1 MSRPRASRPLRPQ
14 SPPLDN
20 SASALSPAAAP
31 HVPPRWKR
39 ILRAM
44 REDAPCYLLAVISAV
59 LLRLAF
65 PRPGLWPLAW
75 VALAPWLLALRARSE
90 GSRAWGIAAVFGIVF
105 SYMNMFWLN
114 GLIQFNP
121 FIPVGI
127 VALGIG
133 LGLWLSLG
141 GWAWAVARARWGNVG
156 GGLAGAAAWTGVEWL
171 RSLGPYGF
179 PWGQL
184 GSSQHLCIP
193 LAQTASLVGVYGL
206 TFLILLANS
215 FLADA
220 LGLML
225 SRRQPPPGPQEL
237 QREYL
242 RVRRMLLRAAWMR
255 ISALTIIM
263 IVIGIWGFFRARA
276 IEHHAEQAARADDT
290 ILTLAVLQPNV
301 MQGDKW
307 DSYTSPDAAYRGKL
321 QRRITADLLAD
332 LDALAVEGK
341 RFDLIITPESAVTSP
356 YFNRNEPLQR
366 ELQERARDLGGP
378 IFLGADDSRLYT
390 RDGKPTDDLHEAL
403 DPNTGEPWR
412 HEMFVSAWL
421 LDGERP
427 FDSSAVYHKVRLV
440 PFGEWLPLFNLIPG
454 FQEKIVQ
461 IASFT
466 PGEGPVVFPV
476 AARQRALAAADST
489 KPGNAEARPAAAE
502 ADRIF
507 DPPQVRFA
515 SSICFESLFADLHRK
530 MARAGADLMINITN
544 DAWYGRSS
552 GPFQHFQI
560 LVWRAVETRRPMVR
574 CTNTGITALISP
586 AGRIVERLPFYEKGI
601 LEIELPV
608 WKDAPKT
615 LYTLWGDTFAV
626 VCLLIGIGTVIGARR
641 QRRPRPAPPMAA
653 PSAAGSGHGA
663 AIGG

>member
-1 MSRPRASRPLRPQ
+1 
-14 SPPLDN
+14 
-20 SASALSPAAAP
+20 
-31 HVPPRWKR
+31 
-39 ILRAM
+39 M

-90 GSRAWGIAAVFGIVF
+90 GSRAWGVAAVFGITF

-114 GLIQFNP
+114 GLVRFNP
-121 FIPVGI
+121 FIPAGI
-127 VALGIG
+127 VAVGVV

-141 GWAWAVARARWGNVG
+141 GWAWAVIRARWGNVG
-156 GGLAGAAAWTGVEWL
+156 GGLVGAAAWTGVEWL

-184 GSSQHLCIP
+184 GSSQHPCVP

-206 TFLILLANS
+206 SFLILLANS

-220 LGLML
+220 FGLML
-225 SRRQPPPGPQEL
+225 SRRQPPPGPPEV
-237 QREYL
+237 QRQFS
-242 RVRRMLLRAAWMR
+242 RVRQMLLRAAWIR
-255 ISALTIIM
+255 ISALAVVV
-263 IVIGIWGFFRARA
+263 IVIVIWGFFRARA
-276 IEHHAEQAARADDT
+276 VEQRAEQAARADDT
-290 ILTLAVLQPNV
+290 VLTLAVLQPNV
-301 MQGDKW
+301 MQDDKW
-307 DSYTSPDAAYRGKL
+307 DSYTSPDAEYRGKL

-332 LDALAVEGK
+332 LDALAIEGK
-341 RFDLIITPESAVTSP
+341 RFDLVITPESAVTSP

-366 ELQERARDLGGP
+366 ELRERARDLGGP

-390 RDGKPTDDLHEAL
+390 REGKLTEDPHEAL

-440 PFGEWLPLFNLIPG
+440 PFGEWLPFFNLIPG

-466 PGEGPVVFPV
+466 PGEGPVIFPV
-476 AARQRALAAADST
+476 AARQRALAASESAAREDSQ
-489 KPGNAEARPAAAE
+489 ARPAAAE

-507 DPPQVRFA
+507 DPPQARFA

-530 MARAGADLMINITN
+530 MARAGADLLLNITN

-560 LVWRAVETRRPMVR
+560 CVWRAVETRRPMIR
-574 CTNTGITALISP
+574 CANTGITALISP
-586 AGRIVERLPFYEKGI
+586 AGRIIERLPFYEKGV

-608 WKDAPKT
+608 WKDAPQT
-615 LYTLWGDTFAV
+615 LYTKWGDTFAV
-626 VCLLIGIGTVIGARR
+626 LCLLVGIAAMIEARH
-641 QRRPRPAPPMAA
+641 RRRRSTA
-653 PSAAGSGHGA
+653 PSAPLPSPTAPAPRHDSQRNG
-663 AIGG
+663 